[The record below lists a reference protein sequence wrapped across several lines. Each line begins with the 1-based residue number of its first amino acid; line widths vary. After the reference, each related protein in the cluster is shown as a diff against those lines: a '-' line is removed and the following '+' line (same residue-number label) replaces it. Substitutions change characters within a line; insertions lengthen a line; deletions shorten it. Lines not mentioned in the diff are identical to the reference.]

1 MGETNNN
8 SKDTAVK
15 KSRSWFKGLKTEFSK
30 VVWTNKE
37 NVTKQT
43 ISVVA
48 ISVVL
53 GLIIAVIDK
62 ILQYGIDFLIKL

>member
-1 MGETNNN
+1 MGETNNS

-15 KSRSWFKGLKTEFSK
+15 KSKGWFKGLKSEFGK
-30 VVWTNKE
+30 IIWTSKE
-37 NVTKQT
+37 NVAKQT
-43 ISVVA
+43 VSVVA

-62 ILQYGIDFLIKL
+62 ILQYGIDFLVNL

>member
-8 SKDTAVK
+8 SKGTAIK
-15 KSRSWFKGLKTEFSK
+15 KSKGWFKGLKSEFGKIIWTSK
-30 VVWTNKE
+30 QEVV
-37 NVTKQT
+37 KQT
-43 ISVVA
+43 VSVVA

-62 ILQYGIDFLIKL
+62 ILQYGIDFLVTL

>member
-15 KSRSWFKGLKTEFSK
+15 KSKGWFKGLKTEFGK
-30 VVWTNKE
+30 IIWTRKE
-37 NVTKQT
+37 DIARQT
-43 ISVVA
+43 VSVVA

-53 GLIIAVIDK
+53 GIIIAVIDK
-62 ILQYGIDFLIKL
+62 ILQYGIDFLVKL

>member
-1 MGETNNN
+1 MGETNNS

-15 KSRSWFKGLKTEFSK
+15 KSKGWFKGLKSEFGK
-30 VVWTNKE
+30 IIWTSKE
-37 NVTKQT
+37 NVAKQT
-43 ISVVA
+43 VSVVA

-62 ILQYGIDFLIKL
+62 ILQYGIDFLVKL

>member
-8 SKDTAVK
+8 NKGTTIK
-15 KSRSWFKGLKTEFSK
+15 KSKGWFKGLKSEFGK
-30 VVWTNKE
+30 IIWTSRQD
-37 NVTKQT
+37 VARQT

-62 ILQYGIDFLIKL
+62 ILQYGIDFLVKL